1 MMKQWGAYCRLLR
14 LDKPI
19 GILLLWFPTAWAL
32 WLARHAAPNFKT
44 ALLFFIG
51 TVVMRS
57 AGCVINDIADRHIDK
72 HVARTKLRPLTAGEV
87 SLKEAFIVLGGALF
101 IALAILLQ
109 LPSACFIWAITALVI
124 TFIYPF
130 CKRFISAPQM
140 VLGFAFSMGI
150 PMAYAALGVGLNQDV
165 LILLLINCSW
175 IVAYDTMYAMSDKE
189 DDLKIG
195 VHSTAIY
202 FGCYDRLIIGILL
215 LISHSLWL
223 YLGLMKYCSAG
234 FFIPWILAALVLCY
248 QQYLIHKRIPQ
259 QCFKSFLTSAYYGG
273 LMWFALGAVG

>member
-44 ALLFFIG
+44 VLLFFLG

-57 AGCVINDIADRHIDK
+57 AGCVINDIADRHVDK
-72 HVARTKLRPLTAGEV
+72 HVARTKLRPLTSGEV
-87 SLKEAFIVLGGALF
+87 SLNEAFIILAGALF
-101 IALAILLQ
+101 IALTILVQ
-109 LPSACFIWAITALVI
+109 LPSACIIWAIMALAI

-150 PMAYAALGVGLNQDV
+150 PMAYAALGVALNQEV
-165 LILLLINCSW
+165 LILLLINFFW

-202 FGCYDRLIIGILL
+202 FGHYERLIIGMLL

-223 YLGLMKYCSAG
+223 YLGIMQYRRIE
-234 FFIPWILAALVLCY
+234 FFILWILAAFVLCY
-248 QQYLIHKRIPQ
+248 QQYLISKRIPK
-259 QCFKSFLTSAYYGG
+259 QCFKSFLISAYYGG
-273 LMWFALGAVG
+273 LMWLALLMS